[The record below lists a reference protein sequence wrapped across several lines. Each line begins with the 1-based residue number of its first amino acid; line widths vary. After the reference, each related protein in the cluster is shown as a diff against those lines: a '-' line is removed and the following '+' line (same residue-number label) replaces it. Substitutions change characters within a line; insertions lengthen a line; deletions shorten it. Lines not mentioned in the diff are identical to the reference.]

1 MDDLPFQII
10 HGLSPFST
18 FGLRET
24 SSWREGIDGSKA
36 ALEEK
41 T

>member
-1 MDDLPFQII
+1 MTSLFKLST
-10 HGLSPFST
+10 GFSPFST
-18 FGLRET
+18 YGLRET
-24 SSWREGIDGSKA
+24 SSWREGIDGAEA